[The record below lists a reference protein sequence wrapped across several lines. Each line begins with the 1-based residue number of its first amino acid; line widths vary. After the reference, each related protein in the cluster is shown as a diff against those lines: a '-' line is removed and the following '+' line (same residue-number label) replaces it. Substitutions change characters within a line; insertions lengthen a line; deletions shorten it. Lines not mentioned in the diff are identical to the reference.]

1 MESTAAALREEA
13 DAAADEIDG
22 ESIVRDGTEE
32 DSFCK
37 LPLACANKI
46 FRVNP
51 LVPRAYGTELG
62 DVQSAPSLWSAS
74 PTKLSRGSRYRR

>member
-46 FRVNP
+46 FRVNL
-51 LVPRAYGTELG
+51 LVQRASGRILVAE
-62 DVQSAPSLWSAS
+62 SLVTISVN
-74 PTKLSRGSRYRR
+74 Y